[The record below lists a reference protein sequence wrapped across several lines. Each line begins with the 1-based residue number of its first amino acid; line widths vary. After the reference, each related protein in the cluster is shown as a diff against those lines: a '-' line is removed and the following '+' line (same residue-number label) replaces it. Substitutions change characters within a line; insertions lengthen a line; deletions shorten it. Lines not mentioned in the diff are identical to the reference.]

1 MLKKTL
7 LAAAVFAC
15 ATTAVQ
21 ADEVS
26 GYLTGSIGQA
36 KAEKPKVVKEEQGFF
51 KEIGGSTSSDRTD
64 TAYKIAVGLK
74 MNPYVALEA
83 QYIDL
88 GKASYKGSVSE
99 PGVVSYTEKIDFKT
113 SGLGA
118 NLVGTLPLNDFTL
131 FAKAG
136 YHLLKTKGTL
146 KNSINITGVGSFSD
160 SESKTVR
167 KWTPSFG
174 VGASY
179 AITQELAVVAE
190 YERYQDVANKK
201 VDVYGDKTSFKH
213 NIDLA
218 SVGLRYNF

>member
-1 MLKKTL
+1 MRR
-7 LAAAVFAC
+7 A
-15 ATTAVQ
+15 
-21 ADEVS
+21 
-26 GYLTGSIGQA
+26 
-36 KAEKPKVVKEEQGFF
+36 
-51 KEIGGSTSSDRTD
+51 
-64 TAYKIAVGLK
+64 
-74 MNPYVALEA
+74 
-83 QYIDL
+83 
-88 GKASYKGSVSE
+88 
-99 PGVVSYTEKIDFKT
+99 
-113 SGLGA
+113 
-118 NLVGTLPLNDFTL
+118 
-131 FAKAG
+131 
-136 YHLLKTKGTL
+136 TKGTL
-146 KNSINITGVGSFSD
+146 KDSINITGVGSFSD

>member
-26 GYLTGSIGQA
+26 GYFTGSIGQA

-146 KNSINITGVGSFSD
+146 KDSINITGVGSFSD